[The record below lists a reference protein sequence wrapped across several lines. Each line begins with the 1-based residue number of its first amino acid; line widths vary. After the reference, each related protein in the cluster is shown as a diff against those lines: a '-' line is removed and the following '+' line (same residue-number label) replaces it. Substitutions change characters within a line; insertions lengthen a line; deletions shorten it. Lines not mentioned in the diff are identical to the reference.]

1 MQSDNTAKQKTVP
14 GRLSVALLY
23 VTVNRLLIPALPAQ
37 TAQESFTFTKIF
49 CNFDA
54 KRDVERGDD
63 LLDLEFL
70 LFLAS

>member
-37 TAQESFTFTKIF
+37 TARETSHLPKFSAILTLKEATI
-49 CNFDA
+49 CWSH
-54 KRDVERGDD
+54 
-63 LLDLEFL
+63 LEFL
-70 LFLAS
+70 LFLAT